1 MGKVTITTFTD
12 PMMGLS
18 YECEPVY
25 RRLEVR
31 FGGQIEF
38 RTVMA
43 GLVRDVSDFMTQEEC
58 SLGPEEGVRRYCA
71 RLAGIYKSEE
81 AIAGLPIRME
91 GFHLFDAEHRSSYPL
106 CIACE
111 AAKLTDPGR
120 AEAFLYRIRYATIAE
135 TRQTTREEELARVAR
150 LSGFDEDAF
159 LRHFRDGSAEAAF
172 REDLALTREA
182 GIRGLPMCLV
192 QYENRRARIS
202 PLNGY
207 DALADAIRTV
217 SEGAVRPREV
227 VDKVQALDDLLAK
240 HPLISR
246 MEVRF
251 ALDLSEGE
259 LRLLLRPYIKRG
271 RVLELETEDF
281 YQASNP
287 ARDET

>member
-1 MGKVTITTFTD
+1 MENVTLTTFTD

-43 GLVRDVSDFMTQEEC
+43 GLVRDMSDFMTQEEC
-58 SLGPEEGVRRYCA
+58 SLGPEEGIWRYCA

-120 AEAFLYRIRYATIAE
+120 AEAFFYRLRYATIAE

-150 LSGFDEDAF
+150 LSGLEEDVF
-159 LRHFRDGSAEAAF
+159 LRHFRGGAEAAF
-172 REDLALTREA
+172 RADLALTRSA

-217 SEGAVRPREV
+217 SGGKIKPREV
-227 VDKVQALDDLLAK
+227 VDKARALDDLLAG

-259 LRLLLRPYIKRG
+259 LRLLLRPYIERG

-281 YQASNP
+281 YQANNP
-287 ARDET
+287 AGDET